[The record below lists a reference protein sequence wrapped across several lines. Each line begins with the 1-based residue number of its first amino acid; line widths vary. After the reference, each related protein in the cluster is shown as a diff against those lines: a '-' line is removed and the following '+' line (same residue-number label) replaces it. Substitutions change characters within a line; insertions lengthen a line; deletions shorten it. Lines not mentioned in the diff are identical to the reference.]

1 MKIDLNI
8 FDLKMKINKK
18 MITFYI
24 RTFSAETR
32 EFYTNPNPLGES
44 YNSVDLFVPRDTLI
58 KAHSIGTVDFDIK
71 IMASVSRHNKKC
83 GLSPFYIYPKCSIVD
98 TPLRLANGVSIV
110 ERDYEGA
117 IKCVFDNIGENEY
130 ILKKGTPIVKICG
143 PSLEDVK
150 FKVKMES
157 L

>member
-1 MKIDLNI
+1 
-8 FDLKMKINKK
+8 

-24 RTFSAETR
+24 TTFSTETR
-32 EFYTNPNPLGES
+32 EFYTNL
-44 YNSVDLFVPRDTLI
+44 NSLEADSHSIDLFVPKDTLI
-58 KAHSIGTVDFDIK
+58 KAHSIGTVDFNIN
-71 IMASVSRHNKKC
+71 IMASDPHNDR
-83 GLSPFYIYPKCSIVD
+83 GGPSPFYIYPKCSIVD
-98 TPLRLANGVSIV
+98 TPLRLANGFSTIGWA
-110 ERDYEGA
+110 YEGT

-143 PSLEDVK
+143 PSLEDVE